1 MTAVT
6 SPNAPLTTE
15 LTDNTHVTTLGA
27 ITAGSSQIPVGVNGT
42 VVAAVPPD
50 AEVLFGPPINA
61 TEIVSDSLL
70 AVA

>member
-6 SPNAPLTTE
+6 SPNAPVTTE
-15 LTDNTHVTTLGA
+15 LTDNTHVTTLGPIA
-27 ITAGSSQIPVGVNGT
+27 SGASQIPVGVNGT
-42 VVAAVPPD
+42 VVAAVPPNY
-50 AEVLFGPPINA
+50 EVLFGPPVNA